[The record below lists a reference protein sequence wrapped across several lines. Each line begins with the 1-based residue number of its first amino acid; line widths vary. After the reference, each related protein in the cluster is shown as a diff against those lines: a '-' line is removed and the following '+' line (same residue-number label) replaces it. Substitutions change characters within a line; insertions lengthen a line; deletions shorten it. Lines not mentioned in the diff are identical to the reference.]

1 MAFGKKKKKEDNLAE
16 ELETAATEL
25 EETIEEDGKGKKKKK
40 KKEKEDKP
48 KVEISEDIQ
57 RLIYVFAGLALV
69 LIGYFLVFRKISD
82 ENTLLQNQ
90 ISQLSSEVAMLQDMD
105 AKKEDNLKEIDR
117 MKKESQA
124 IIDQYPADVK
134 EEDIMYFVDALER
147 IQSFEGFSEGFMEK
161 TLVVSAGESQDQSA
175 LNTAAQSAND
185 TSAVDSTEAEING
198 TTATT
203 APAATDANGQPAT
216 QGGYALYATGSTL
229 DYRAGYADLKNAIN
243 QILNASGK
251 KSIES
256 IDMVFDQDTALING
270 SITMNDYSMEGTGKE
285 YVPSPIEAVKQGK
298 DNPFGTNN

>member
-1 MAFGKKKKKEDNLAE
+1 MAFGKKKKQEENLAE

-25 EETIEEDGKGKKKKK
+25 EDSIEEDGKGKKKKK
-40 KKEKEDKP
+40 KQKEDKP

-69 LIGYFLVFRKISD
+69 LIGYFLVFRRISD

-105 AKKEDNLKEIDR
+105 AKKEDKLKEIER

-175 LNTAAQSAND
+175 LDTAA
-185 TSAVDSTEAEING
+185 
-198 TTATT
+198 
-203 APAATDANGQPAT
+203 
-216 QGGYALYATGSTL
+216 
-229 DYRAGYADLKNAIN
+229 
-243 QILNASGK
+243 
-251 KSIES
+251 
-256 IDMVFDQDTALING
+256 
-270 SITMNDYSMEGTGKE
+270 
-285 YVPSPIEAVKQGK
+285 
-298 DNPFGTNN
+298 